1 MILDALRMN
10 VNSTRS
16 GEVVE
21 PLEHLERLERWE
33 QFIREIV
40 STTFRNG
47 RIPRDGAARR
57 APRRGENS
65 ISNDLKL
72 FSWTSFRRFASSRK
86 SSGFSLRW
94 FVREKRLALHPSARE
109 GGGSGT
115 GAKAPS
121 SETKRP
127 PGANLA

>member
-86 SSGFSLRW
+86 SSGF
-94 FVREKRLALHPSARE
+94 FPEMVREGEAARLAPLGQRRRWVRYWGE
-109 GGGSGT
+109 G
-115 GAKAPS
+115 PV
-121 SETKRP
+121 E
-127 PGANLA
+127 